1 MTCDVMIG
9 AYGSPMRAD
18 RLISIVLLLQANGR
32 MTAETL
38 ASRLEVSQRTIL
50 RDMDALSS
58 AGVPVVAERGTGG
71 GWRLIDGYETK
82 LTGLTPAEIR
92 SLFLARP
99 PALLAEL
106 GLKEAA
112 DAAWLKLRAALPV
125 GVREQAEFVRERLLI
140 DSRSWRDSTES
151 LTSLPVILE
160 SLWSGRRLRF
170 LYEKADGEASERQV
184 DPLGVVARA
193 NRWYLVASKGDE
205 QRTYRVSRIRSAEIL
220 PEHANRP
227 EDFDLSAY
235 WETSTNRFREH
246 LPRYEATFLVTHDI
260 LPWVC
265 YRSWRVLERVQDG
278 ERFRVSMRFDVPE
291 EARQFALSFGA
302 ALEVLEPPE
311 LRDYVIATAQA
322 VVDAYAKPPAG
333 RRTAPREEVTAVS
346 AVPATSAREIAPRGP

>member
-1 MTCDVMIG
+1 
-9 AYGSPMRAD
+9 MRAD

-58 AGVPVVAERGTGG
+58 AGVPVIAERGTGG

-112 DAAWLKLRAALPV
+112 DAAWLKLRAALPS
-125 GVREQAEFVRERLLI
+125 GVREQAEFVRQRLLI
-140 DSRSWRDSTES
+140 DSRNWRDSGES
-151 LTSLPVILE
+151 LSSLPVLLE
-160 SLWSGRRLRF
+160 ALWSGQRLKF
-170 LYEKADGEASERQV
+170 VYEKADGSSSEREV
-184 DPLGVVARA
+184 DPLGLVARA
-193 NRWYLVASKGDE
+193 NRWYLVAGKGDE
-205 QRTYRVSRIRSAEIL
+205 QRTYRVSRIRSPKILAER
-220 PEHANRP
+220 ADRP
-227 EDFDLSAY
+227 AAFDLAAY
-235 WETSTNRFREH
+235 WEASTNRFREH
-246 LPRYEATFLVTHDI
+246 LPYYNATFLVTENI

-265 YRSWRVLERVQDG
+265 YRPWRVLEQVRAG
-278 ERFRVSMRFDVPE
+278 ERYRVSLRFDAPE
-291 EARQFALSFGA
+291 EARQFALGHGA
-302 ALEVLEPPE
+302 ELEVLEPQE

-322 VVDAYAKPPAG
+322 VAAHYAGAPAPSPARDAVNCPL
-333 RRTAPREEVTAVS
+333 T
-346 AVPATSAREIAPRGP
+346 VPATSARGTGPRGL

>member
-1 MTCDVMIG
+1 
-9 AYGSPMRAD
+9 MRAD

-106 GLKEAA
+106 GIKEAA

-125 GVREQAEFVRERLLI
+125 GVREQAEFVRQRLLI
-140 DSRSWRDSTES
+140 DSRNWRDAAES
-151 LTSLPVILE
+151 LTSLPVLLE
-160 SLWSGRRLRF
+160 SLWSGQRLKFR
-170 LYEKADGEASERQV
+170 YEKADGESSEREV
-184 DPLGVVARA
+184 DPLGLVARA
-193 NRWYLVASKGDE
+193 NRWYLVASRGDE
-205 QRTYRVSRIRSAEIL
+205 QRTYRVSRIHSAEIL
-220 PEHANRP
+220 TQRSDRP
-227 EDFDLSAY
+227 KDFDLAAY
-235 WETSTNRFREH
+235 WEASTNRFREH
-246 LPRYEATFLVTHDI
+246 LPRYDATFLVTQHI

-265 YRSWRVLERVQDG
+265 YRPWRILERAPAGD
-278 ERFRVSMRFDVPE
+278 RFRVSLRFDAPE
-291 EARQFALSFGA
+291 EARQFALAHGA
-302 ALEVLEPPE
+302 ELEVLEPRE
-311 LRDYVIATAQA
+311 LREHVIATAQA
-322 VVDAYAKPPAG
+322 VLSAYAVAATPP
-333 RRTAPREEVTAVS
+333 PSSDAVNCS
-346 AVPATSAREIAPRGP
+346 AAAPATSARETGRRGL

>member
-1 MTCDVMIG
+1 
-9 AYGSPMRAD
+9 MRAD

-125 GVREQAEFVRERLLI
+125 GVREQAEFVRQRLLI
-140 DSRSWRDSTES
+140 DSRNWRDAAES
-151 LTSLPVILE
+151 LTSLPVLLE
-160 SLWSGRRLRF
+160 SLWSAQRLRF
-170 LYEKADGEASERQV
+170 LYEKADGESSEREV
-184 DPLGVVARA
+184 DPLGLVARA
-193 NRWYLVASKGDE
+193 NRWYLVAARGEEK
-205 QRTYRVSRIRSAEIL
+205 RTYRVSRIRSPQIL
-220 PEHANRP
+220 PERCNRP
-227 EDFDLSAY
+227 KDFDLAAY
-235 WETSTNRFREH
+235 WEASTNRFREH
-246 LPRYEATFLVTHDI
+246 LPRYDATFLVTAHA

-265 YRSWRVLERVQDG
+265 YRPWRVVEQVPFGD
-278 ERFRVSMRFDVPE
+278 RFRVSLRFDAPE
-291 EARQFALSFGA
+291 EARQFALGLGA
-302 ALEVLEPPE
+302 ELEVLEPQE
-311 LRDYVIATAQA
+311 LRDYVVATAQA
-322 VVDAYAKPPAG
+322 VSSAYAGAA
-333 RRTAPREEVTAVS
+333 APRMPLDSVS
-346 AVPATSAREIAPRGP
+346 CPSGAPATSMRGTGPRGP

>member
-1 MTCDVMIG
+1 
-9 AYGSPMRAD
+9 MRAD

-58 AGVPVVAERGTGG
+58 AGVPVLAERGTGG

-125 GVREQAEFVRERLLI
+125 GVREQAEFVRQRLLI
-140 DSRSWRDSTES
+140 DSRSWRDSAES
-151 LTSLPVILE
+151 LTSLPLLLE
-160 SLWSGRRLRF
+160 ALWSGERLRF
-170 LYEKADGEASERQV
+170 AYEKAGGEASDREV
-184 DPLGVVARA
+184 DPFGLVARA
-193 NRWYLVASKGDE
+193 NHWYLVAAKGSDE
-205 QRTYRVSRIRSAEIL
+205 PRTYRVSRISSAQIL
-220 PEHANRP
+220 PERASRP
-227 EDFDLSAY
+227 ADFDLAAY
-235 WETSTNRFREH
+235 WEASTNRFREH
-246 LPRYEATFLVTHDI
+246 LPRYDATFLVTERI

-265 YRSWRVLERVQDG
+265 YRPWRLLSQAPAGDHRY
-278 ERFRVSMRFDVPE
+278 RVSLRFDAPE
-291 EARQFALSFGA
+291 EARQFALGHGA
-302 ALEVLEPPE
+302 ELEVLEPQE
-311 LRDYVIATAQA
+311 LREYVIATAQA
-322 VVDAYAKPPAG
+322 VMAAYAG
-333 RRTAPREEVTAVS
+333 LAPTHAPLVAVNCAL
-346 AVPATSAREIAPRGP
+346 AVPATSMPGAGPRGP

>member
-1 MTCDVMIG
+1 MTSDVMITR
-9 AYGSPMRAD
+9 YGTPTMRAD

-50 RDMDALSS
+50 RDMDALST

-125 GVREQAEFVRERLLI
+125 GVREQAEFVHQRLLV
-140 DSRSWRDSTES
+140 DSRGWRDSAEP

-160 SLWSGRRLRF
+160 ALWSGRRIKF
-170 LYEKADGEASERQV
+170 LYEKSDGESSEREV

-193 NRWYLVASKGDE
+193 NRWYLVATRGDE
-205 QRTYRVSRIRSAEIL
+205 QRTYRVSRIRNAEIL
-220 PEHANRP
+220 AERGNRP
-227 EDFDLSAY
+227 KDFDLAAY

-246 LPRYEATFLVTHDI
+246 LPRYDATFLVSHAI

-265 YRSWRVLERVQDG
+265 YRSSRVVEKVPVGDLV
-278 ERFRVSMRFDVPE
+278 RVSLRFDALE
-291 EARQFALSFGA
+291 EARQFALAGGA
-302 ALEVLEPPE
+302 ELEVVAPQE
-311 LRDYVIATAQA
+311 LREQVIATARA
-322 VVDAYAKPPAG
+322 VIAAYAGAPPS
-333 RRTAPREEVTAVS
+333 AP
-346 AVPATSAREIAPRGP
+346 

>member
-1 MTCDVMIG
+1 
-9 AYGSPMRAD
+9 MRAD

-50 RDMDALSS
+50 RDMDALST

-106 GLKEAA
+106 GIKEAA

-125 GVREQAEFVRERLLI
+125 GVREQAEFVRQRLLI
-140 DSRSWRDSTES
+140 DSRNWRDTAES
-151 LTSLPVILE
+151 LTSLPVLLE
-160 SLWSGRRLRF
+160 ALWSGQRLKF
-170 LYEKADGEASERQV
+170 LYERSDGDASERQV
-184 DPLGVVARA
+184 DPLGLVARA
-193 NRWYLVASKGDE
+193 NRWYLVATRGDE
-205 QRTYRVSRIRSAEIL
+205 QRTYRVSRIRLAEIL
-220 PEHANRP
+220 PERCSRP
-227 EDFDLSAY
+227 KEFDLAAY

-246 LPRYEATFLVTHDI
+246 LPRYDATFVVTHAI

-265 YRSWRVLERVQDG
+265 YRTSRVVEQVAVGERV
-278 ERFRVSMRFDVPE
+278 RVSLRFDAPE
-291 EARQFALSFGA
+291 EARQFALAGGA
-302 ALEVLEPPE
+302 DLEVVAPQE
-311 LRDYVIATAQA
+311 LRDYVIATARA
-322 VVDAYAKPPAG
+322 VVAAYG
-333 RRTAPREEVTAVS
+333 GAPEPSARDPLNCSS
-346 AVPATSAREIAPRGP
+346 AVLATSAPGTGPRGL

>member
-1 MTCDVMIG
+1 
-9 AYGSPMRAD
+9 MRAD

-106 GLKEAA
+106 GIKEAA

-140 DSRSWRDSTES
+140 DSRNWRDSGES
-151 LTSLPVILE
+151 LTSLPVLLE
-160 SLWSGRRLRF
+160 ALWSGQRLKF
-170 LYEKADGEASERQV
+170 VYEKADGSSSDREL
-184 DPLGVVARA
+184 DPLGLVARA
-193 NRWYLVASKGDE
+193 NRWYLVARKGTDE
-205 QRTYRVSRIRSAEIL
+205 PRTYRVSRIRSPEIL
-220 PEHANRP
+220 TERAERP
-227 EDFDLSAY
+227 AAFDLAAY
-235 WETSTNRFREH
+235 WEASTNRFREH
-246 LPRYEATFLVTHDI
+246 LPYYNATFLVTEHI
-260 LPWVC
+260 MPWAC
-265 YRSWRVLERVQDG
+265 YRPWRVLDQARVGD
-278 ERFRVSMRFDVPE
+278 RYRVSLRFDAPE
-291 EARQFALSFGA
+291 EARQFALGFGA
-302 ALEVLEPPE
+302 ELEVLEPQE
-311 LRDYVIATAQA
+311 LRDYVIATAHA
-322 VVDAYAKPPAG
+322 VVAAYTGAASPLPKADAVNCSS
-333 RRTAPREEVTAVS
+333 TLL
-346 AVPATSAREIAPRGP
+346 ATSARGTGPRDP

>member
-1 MTCDVMIG
+1 
-9 AYGSPMRAD
+9 MRAD

-50 RDMDALSS
+50 RDMDALSC

-125 GVREQAEFVRERLLI
+125 GVRDQAEFVRERLLI
-140 DSRSWRDSTES
+140 DSRNWRDSAES

-160 SLWSGRRLRF
+160 SLWSGQRLKFR
-170 LYEKADGEASERQV
+170 YEKADGEASERQV
-184 DPLGVVARA
+184 DPLGLVARA
-193 NRWYLVASKGDE
+193 NRWYLVAGKVDE
-205 QRTYRVSRIRSAEIL
+205 HRTYRVSRIRSPEIL
-220 PEHANRP
+220 PERADRP
-227 EDFDLSAY
+227 KHFDLAAH
-235 WETSTNRFREH
+235 WEASTNRFREH
-246 LPRYEATFLVTHDI
+246 LPRYDATFLVAHDI
-260 LPWVC
+260 MPWVC
-265 YRSWRVLERVQDG
+265 YRSWRVLAQAREG
-278 ERFRVSMRFDVPE
+278 ERFRVSMRFDAPE
-291 EARQFALSFGA
+291 EARQFALAFGA
-302 ALEVLEPPE
+302 ELEVIEPQE
-311 LRDYVIATAQA
+311 LRDYVIATAHA
-322 VVDAYAKPPAG
+322 VVAAYSKAAASHASG
-333 RRTAPREEVTAVS
+333 EDLTRAS
-346 AVPATSAREIAPRGP
+346 AAPATSTPGTAPPGP

>member
-1 MTCDVMIG
+1 
-9 AYGSPMRAD
+9 MRAD

-50 RDMDALSS
+50 RDMDALSG

-125 GVREQAEFVRERLLI
+125 GVREQAEFVRQRLLI
-140 DSRSWRDSTES
+140 DSRNWRDSTEP
-151 LTSLPVILE
+151 LTTLPVLLE
-160 SLWSGRRLRF
+160 ALWSGQRLKF
-170 LYEKADGEASERQV
+170 GYEKADGETSERDV
-184 DPLGVVARA
+184 DPLGLVARA
-193 NRWYLVASKGDE
+193 NRWYLVAAKGDE
-205 QRTYRVSRIRSAEIL
+205 RRTYRVSRISSAEIL
-220 PEHANRP
+220 PERAARP
-227 EDFDLSAY
+227 EGFDLAAY
-235 WETSTNRFREH
+235 WEASSNRFREH
-246 LPRYEATFLVTHDI
+246 LPRYNATFLVTEHI

-265 YRSWRVLERVQDG
+265 YRPWRVLEQTKVGDHRY
-278 ERFRVSMRFDVPE
+278 RVSLRFDAPE
-291 EARQFALSFGA
+291 EARQFALAHGTE
-302 ALEVLEPPE
+302 LEVLDPQE

-322 VVDAYAKPPAG
+322 VLEAYAGAAPA
-333 RRTAPREEVTAVS
+333 RAALDVNCSLVAPAPSR
-346 AVPATSAREIAPRGP
+346 PASDPRGP

>member
-1 MTCDVMIG
+1 
-9 AYGSPMRAD
+9 MRAD

-38 ASRLEVSQRTIL
+38 AGRLEVSQRTIL

-106 GLKEAA
+106 GIKEAA

-125 GVREQAEFVRERLLI
+125 GVREQAEFVRQRLLI
-140 DSRSWRDSTES
+140 DSRNWRDSAES

-160 SLWSGRRLRF
+160 SLWAGRRLKF
-170 LYEKADGEASERQV
+170 CYEKSDGESSEREV
-184 DPLGVVARA
+184 DPLGLVARG
-193 NRWYLVASKGDE
+193 NRWYLVATRGDE

-220 PEHANRP
+220 AVPCTRP
-227 EDFDLSAY
+227 ESFDLAAH
-235 WETSTNRFREH
+235 WEMSTNRFREH
-246 LPRYEATFLVTHDI
+246 LPRYDATFLVTRAI

-265 YRSWRVLERVQDG
+265 YRSWRVLEQVAVGDRV
-278 ERFRVSMRFDVPE
+278 RVSMRFDAPE
-291 EARQFALSFGA
+291 ECRQFALAFGA
-302 ALEVLEPPE
+302 ELEVVSPQE
-311 LRDYVIATAQA
+311 LRDYVVATARA
-322 VVDAYAKPPAG
+322 VAAAYARPA
-333 RRTAPREEVTAVS
+333 ALAEVSRPS
-346 AVPATSAREIAPRGP
+346 AELATSAPETALRGL

>member
-1 MTCDVMIG
+1 
-9 AYGSPMRAD
+9 MRAD

-38 ASRLEVSQRTIL
+38 AARLEVSQRTIL
-50 RDMDALSS
+50 RDMDALST

-106 GLKEAA
+106 GIKEAA

-125 GVREQAEFVRERLLI
+125 GFREQAELVRQRLLI
-140 DSRSWRDSTES
+140 DSRSWRDSAES

-160 SLWSGRRLRF
+160 SLWSGQRLRF
-170 LYEKADGEASERQV
+170 LYEKADGEVSERQV

-193 NRWYLVASKGDE
+193 NRWYLVAAKGDE

-220 PEHANRP
+220 AERANRP
-227 EDFDLSAY
+227 DGFDLSTY

-278 ERFRVSMRFDVPE
+278 ERYRVSMRFDAPE
-291 EARQFALSFGA
+291 EARQFALAYGTE
-302 ALEVLEPPE
+302 LEVLEPQA
-311 LRDYVIATAQA
+311 LRDYVIATARA
-322 VVDAYAKPPAG
+322 VAAAYSKPPPACPP
-333 RRTAPREEVTAVS
+333 ASREEVMGLS
-346 AVPATSAREIAPRGP
+346 AGPATSTPGTAPRGP

>member
-1 MTCDVMIG
+1 
-9 AYGSPMRAD
+9 MRAD

-50 RDMDALSS
+50 RDMDALSG

-106 GLKEAA
+106 GLKDAA

-125 GVREQAEFVRERLLI
+125 GVREQAEFVRQRLLI
-140 DSRSWRDSTES
+140 DSRNWRDAAES
-151 LTSLPVILE
+151 LTSLPLLLE
-160 SLWSGRRLRF
+160 SLWTGQRLKFR
-170 LYEKADGEASERQV
+170 YEKVDGESSEREV
-184 DPLGVVARA
+184 DPLGLVARA
-193 NRWYLVASKGDE
+193 NRWYLIAAQGE
-205 QRTYRVSRIRSAEIL
+205 ERRTYRVSRVHSPQLLAERC
-220 PEHANRP
+220 NRP
-227 EDFDLSAY
+227 KDFDLAAY

-246 LPRYEATFLVTHDI
+246 LPRYDATFLVTHRV

-265 YRSWRVLERVQDG
+265 HRSWRVVEQAPDG
-278 ERFRVSMRFDVPE
+278 ERVRVTMRFDVSD
-291 EARQFALSFGA
+291 EARQFALGFGA
-302 ALEVLEPPE
+302 ELEVLEPQE
-311 LRDYVIATAQA
+311 LRDYVIATASA
-322 VVDAYAKPPAG
+322 VAAAYADINGSA
-333 RRTAPREEVTAVS
+333 RAPVAPVS
-346 AVPATSAREIAPRGP
+346 RPSAAPATSMPGTGPRGP

>member
-1 MTCDVMIG
+1 
-9 AYGSPMRAD
+9 MRAD

-58 AGVPVVAERGTGG
+58 AGVPVIAERGTGG

-125 GVREQAEFVRERLLI
+125 GVREQAEFVRQRLLI
-140 DSRSWRDSTES
+140 DSRSWRASAES

-160 SLWSGRRLRF
+160 SLWSGQRIKF
-170 LYEKADGEASERQV
+170 LYEKADGETTAREV
-184 DPLGVVARA
+184 DPLGLVARA
-193 NRWYLVASKGDE
+193 DRWYFVAAKGDE
-205 QRTYRVSRIRSAEIL
+205 QRTFRVSRIRSAEVL
-220 PEHANRP
+220 PIPCNRP
-227 EDFDLSAY
+227 AKFDLAAY
-235 WETSTNRFREH
+235 WEASTKRFREH
-246 LPRYEATFLVTHDI
+246 LPRYDATFVVTAHV

-265 YRSWRVLERVQDG
+265 YRPWRVLEQAPEG
-278 ERFRVSMRFDVPE
+278 ERFRVSMRFDAPE
-291 EARQFALSFGA
+291 EARQFALGFGA
-302 ALEVLEPPE
+302 ELEVVEPQE
-311 LRDYVIATAQA
+311 LRDYVLATAQA
-322 VVDAYAKPPAG
+322 VLAAYAG
-333 RRTAPREEVTAVS
+333 SAPRQPLFDDVS
-346 AVPATSAREIAPRGP
+346 RPSAGPVTSAQETGPRGL